1 MTIRCLP
8 LGALQANC
16 YLLSDE
22 EGATAVIDP
31 GDEAG
36 TILETVR
43 AGELAVE
50 AILLTHAHFDH
61 ILAADELRRETGA
74 PVYVYETDAPALA
87 DPRRSLTVL
96 AKGGAGPLRADH
108 LLKDG
113 EELRVGRLTV
123 SVLHTPG
130 HTPGSCCFLC
140 GDALFSGDT
149 LFAGSIGRT
158 DFPGGDD
165 QAMAASLR
173 MLAALE
179 PGIRVFPGHGEST
192 TLSKERMENPY
203 L

>member
-16 YLLSDE
+16 YRLSDE

-113 EELRVGRLTV
+113 EELRVGRLAV

>member
-61 ILAADELRRETGA
+61 LLAADELRRETGA

-96 AKGGAGPLRADH
+96 AKGGAGPLRADR

-113 EELRVGRLTV
+113 EELRVGRLAI

>member
-43 AGELAVE
+43 SGELAVE

-113 EELRVGRLTV
+113 EELRVGRLAV

>member
-113 EELRVGRLTV
+113 EELRVGRLAV

-140 GDALFSGDT
+140 GDALFSGET

>member
-96 AKGGAGPLRADH
+96 AKGGVGPLRADH

-113 EELRVGRLTV
+113 EELRVGRLAV

>member
-36 TILETVR
+36 TILDTGRV
-43 AGELAVE
+43 GELAVE

-61 ILAADELRRETGA
+61 LLAADELRRETGA

-113 EELRVGRLTV
+113 EELRVGRLAV

>member
-113 EELRVGRLTV
+113 EELRVGRLAV

-192 TLSKERMENPY
+192 TLSKERIENPY

>member
-113 EELRVGRLTV
+113 EELRVGRLAV

>member
-1 MTIRCLP
+1 MSIRCLP

-113 EELRVGRLTV
+113 EELRVGRLAV

-165 QAMAASLR
+165 QAMAASLQ

-179 PGIRVFPGHGEST
+179 PGIRVFPGHGGST

>member
-87 DPRRSLTVL
+87 DPRRNLTVL

-113 EELRVGRLTV
+113 EELRVGRLAV

>member
-61 ILAADELRRETGA
+61 ILAADELRRDTGA

-113 EELRVGRLTV
+113 EELRVGRLAV